1 MIAARTRPKHDRDG
15 EKTMTTLKLY
25 GALTALVIC
34 VAAGSVAFAGGFD
47 SVGDPVVIDGVD
59 FQSMAEYF
67 ESGEFK
73 NSDRRCGTP
82 ESWTL
87 PEVLPGRGTADCTMG
102 LTNPDPIYDPDPS
115 FVYEIPVVVHIITH
129 DNGTTGDLTDSMVQS
144 QIDVLNEDYLAI
156 PGTLGENGS
165 FTGIRF
171 VLATE
176 DSIGDPTSGITRT
189 ANTNWYNDNDESG
202 FKSTLMW
209 DPNRYLNFYTN
220 NTVYLGYAW
229 FPQWGV
235 GSWQDGIVITYR
247 AFGRNSP
254 AFPYN
259 LGRTATHE
267 VGHWLGLLHTFQDG
281 CGVAG
286 APGCYTSGDRV
297 CDTDP
302 DAGQTFGC
310 PGGTS
315 CGSYPIPVE
324 NFMEYTDD
332 ACMDL
337 FSLEQANRM
346 RCSLTSYRPAGYS
359 VVLLDGIFLDGFES
373 GNTLEWWTT
382 IP

>member
-1 MIAARTRPKHDRDG
+1 MKELIFC
-15 EKTMTTLKLY
+15 
-25 GALTALVIC
+25 ALLIVLVTC
-34 VAAGSVAFAGGFD
+34 LAGGSAFAGEANYQ
-47 SVGDPVVIDGVD
+47 GDAVEIDGVEYQNMTEY
-59 FQSMAEYF
+59 FQS
-67 ESGEFK
+67 GHFK
-73 NSDRRCGTP
+73 NSGRRCGTP
-82 ESWTL
+82 DSWAL
-87 PEVLPGRGTADCTMG
+87 PEVLPGRATADCTMV
-102 LTNPDPIYDPDPS
+102 LTNPDPSYDPDLS

-129 DNGTTGDLTDSMVQS
+129 DNGTTGDITDQMVQS

-156 PGTLGENGS
+156 PGTLGENGT

-171 VLATE
+171 VLASE
-176 DSIGDPTSGITRT
+176 DPNGDPTNGITRT

-220 NTVYLGYAW
+220 NTQYLGYAW
-229 FPQWGV
+229 FPQWSV
-235 GSWQDGIVITYR
+235 GGWQDGIVVYYR
-247 AFGRNSP
+247 SFGRNSP
-254 AFPYN
+254 FFPYN

-281 CGVAG
+281 CGTAG
-286 APGCYTSGDRV
+286 APGCYSTGDRV

-315 CGSYPIPVE
+315 CVSYPIPVE
-324 NFMEYTDD
+324 NYMEYTDD

-337 FSLEQANRM
+337 FTWEQANRA
-346 RCSLTSYRPAGYS
+346 RCSLTSYRPIGYS

-373 GNTLEWWTT
+373 GDTLDWSNT